1 MVRTH
6 PRNVPKDK
14 EPGRRTR
21 RASVAPTSEE
31 LRRRFHQLTLDEQ
44 QQLFNNPAP
53 TPPAG
58 RILWHQAAV
67 SRSWIPTTPS
77 ATKSSIQVPEI
88 SSQSMEE
95 DVEILEKPAPQ
106 SVNTQ
111 SLQAPTLPG
120 DITSTSE
127 GGNEL
132 TVVIPCTSVNMAEEL
147 MMLNNQYGAAA
158 ATIQEYVSRM
168 NALEIC
174 LEPFSG
180 LEEAGR
186 NFLAPTQ
193 RTQENS
199 N

>member
-1 MVRTH
+1 MVRTC

-31 LRRRFHQLTLDEQ
+31 LQKCFHQLTLEEQ
-44 QQLFNNPAP
+44 RQLFNNPAP

-58 RILWHQAAV
+58 RIPWHQAAV
-67 SRSWIPTTPS
+67 SRSWIPATSS

-88 SSQSMEE
+88 SSQLIEE
-95 DVEILEKPAPQ
+95 DVEILEEPAPRTVNIQ
-106 SVNTQ
+106 S
-111 SLQAPTLPG
+111 SQAPTLPG

-132 TVVIPCTSVNMAEEL
+132 TVVIPCTSVNVAEEL

-158 ATIQEYVSRM
+158 ATIQGYVNRM
-168 NALEIC
+168 NTLEIR
-174 LEPFSG
+174 LEPFNG
-180 LEEAGR
+180 L
-186 NFLAPTQ
+186 
-193 RTQENS
+193 
-199 N
+199 